1 MWNAFTATLE
11 ELSRQYEKIRAVQE
25 KKRKILVA
33 LDMEALEKLT
43 AEEDFLARAVERLET
58 DRLAHL
64 ANIAKGTPRR
74 IWRSWRSS
82 LRAMPYIAVCL
93 RQVAG

>member
-11 ELSRQYEKIRAVQE
+11 ELSRQYEKIRVVQE

-64 ANIAKGTPRR
+64 AHIAKATPLSRR
-74 IWRSWRSS
+74 RRNCAMGMPSSSRVHSW
-82 LRAMPYIAVCL
+82 
-93 RQVAG
+93 Q